1 MASLHGAEVKVVPI
15 DLDVMQNP
23 NYPTTSTLTLWV
35 TVQMSYDGPKRACAV
50 SPTVLRIQ

>member
-1 MASLHGAEVKVVPI
+1 MVPI